1 MAVSLDREFLWG
13 FVSQQELSDAEASA
27 NRARETLLGGAGAGR
42 EFLGWLYPEMLAD
55 AALRGRILACAEDL
69 REHSDTVL
77 VVGIGGSYLGAQA
90 AIDYLVSP
98 LYNHLDKKTP
108 DIWFIGTDL
117 STARLRE
124 VLNLCV
130 GRRVSVIVISKS
142 GTTLEPAAA
151 FHLIKSNLPAG
162 QIARVVAVTDRACGT
177 LRKMADEQGYESFV
191 IPENVGGRYS
201 VLTAVGLVPIA
212 AAGIDIAALQ
222 KGAADAAK
230 ELQTAP
236 FENNPCL
243 QYAAA
248 RYLLYQK
255 GRAVELFCGWDPCWA
270 MTAEWL
276 KQLFG
281 ESEGKQGR
289 GLFPAS
295 ALYPTQLHSRGQFVQ
310 EGSPV
315 LFETMLHVDKDNEPL
330 VLEARPGDADGLEY
344 LLGMSLSEINRR
356 AVRAVALAHASAHT
370 PCLLLTT
377 PSRTAYEYGWLL
389 YFFELACA
397 VGGYMLG
404 VNPFDQPGVEAYK
417 KNLAALLH

>member
-1 MAVSLDREFLWG
+1 MRR
-13 FVSQQELSDAEASA
+13 Q
-27 NRARETLLGGAGAGR
+27 AG
-42 EFLGWLYPEMLAD
+42 
-55 AALRGRILACAEDL
+55 
-69 REHSDTVL
+69 
-77 VVGIGGSYLGAQA
+77 
-90 AIDYLVSP
+90 
-98 LYNHLDKKTP
+98 
-108 DIWFIGTDL
+108 
-117 STARLRE
+117 
-124 VLNLCV
+124 
-130 GRRVSVIVISKS
+130 SVIVISKS

-151 FHLIKSNLPAG
+151 FHLLKSALPAG
-162 QIARVVAVTDRACGT
+162 QISRVVAVTDRARGT
-177 LRKMADEQGYESFV
+177 LRKMAGEQGYERFV

-212 AAGIDIAALQ
+212 AAGIDIAGLQ

-248 RYLLYQK
+248 RYFLYQK

-295 ALYPTQLHSRGQFVQ
+295 ALYTTQLHSLGQFVQ

-330 VLEARPGDADGLEY
+330 VLEARTGDADGLDY